1 MDNGDKKCF
10 IVTPIGNDNSDIRRA
25 AEGVIDAVIMPTL
38 IDLGFLESNITVAHR
53 MPQPGSI
60 NKQVIQRVLYDDL
73 VITNLTG
80 LNPNVMYELAI
91 RHAARKPVVQIC
103 EEGTKLPFDIVEERT
118 IFYTDDMMGVTQLQI
133 KLKQTVLEA
142 IKDEVPDN
150 PLYRVIEGAI
160 IQKSEISSVEEYIL
174 RRLDGIEQA
183 IVLNTSN
190 THAPNLNKLNNSKT
204 MRNQKVFYFKFA
216 GNEITTDTIE
226 TILKRA
232 ILNSNRYAEL
242 IRVSEV
248 VVPDE
253 ISEGKRVFIIYI
265 YDPTGE
271 TSTKFI
277 QQSLLEFVTG
287 FEVMETA

>member
-1 MDNGDKKCF
+1 
-10 IVTPIGNDNSDIRRA
+10 
-25 AEGVIDAVIMPTL
+25 MPTL

-142 IKDEVPDN
+142 IKRRSARTIRCIE
-150 PLYRVIEGAI
+150 LLRV
-160 IQKSEISSVEEYIL
+160 Q
-174 RRLDGIEQA
+174 
-183 IVLNTSN
+183 
-190 THAPNLNKLNNSKT
+190 
-204 MRNQKVFYFKFA
+204 
-216 GNEITTDTIE
+216 
-226 TILKRA
+226 
-232 ILNSNRYAEL
+232 
-242 IRVSEV
+242 
-248 VVPDE
+248 
-253 ISEGKRVFIIYI
+253 
-265 YDPTGE
+265 
-271 TSTKFI
+271 
-277 QQSLLEFVTG
+277 
-287 FEVMETA
+287 